1 MRDDCSPSVLSDGL
15 RALKPVFL
23 TAFVFGFFI
32 NVLLF
37 VSPLY
42 MLQIYD
48 RVLLSRNE
56 GTLLG
61 ITVIAAFALVV
72 YAALEMLR
80 SRILVRGGIIFD
92 QRIAG
97 PIFDAAHRGTL
108 RKPGGG
114 QETAL
119 RDVDVL
125 REFLTS
131 SGILAFFDA
140 PWTPIFL
147 VACFILHPWFGWIG
161 LIGGA
166 VILALTLLN
175 ELATR
180 RSIDAASQAAGT
192 AAQQARAMFRN
203 ADVLRAMGMLAAVR
217 SLWRSRHDEALLFQ
231 AHASDRAGI
240 IVAATKFVR
249 MFLQM
254 VVLGV
259 GAYLAIHR
267 EISAGSM
274 IAASIIIGRAL
285 APIELV
291 VANWKGFTAARASY
305 GRLARLVEAEGQ
317 EPERMALPRPQGRI
331 AVESLSVAAPGTSRL
346 ILSDV
351 SFAVEPGSV
360 VGIIGPSA
368 AGKST
373 LVKAITGVLPRAGGS
388 VRVDGSDL
396 EHWDPQVLGGAV
408 GYLPQDVELFDGTV
422 AQNIARFAVQDEAA
436 IIAAAQMAGCHALI
450 QALPD
455 GYNTGIGAGG
465 HVLSGGQRQRIALAR
480 ALYGGPS
487 LVVLDEPNA
496 SLDQAGE
503 AALVSAVAELKR
515 QGTTVLIVTHK
526 VSLLT
531 GADQVLV
538 MADGTVQTFGPAAQ
552 VLEEVAGLR
561 PVPSLVPPAQPGS
574 AAGRRL
580 ADIHRA
586 AG

>member
-1 MRDDCSPSVLSDGL
+1 M
-15 RALKPVFL
+15 

-56 GTLLG
+56 GTLVG

-92 QRIAG
+92 QKIAD

-166 VILALTLLN
+166 LILALTLLN

-180 RSIDAASQAAGT
+180 RSIDAASQAAGS
-192 AAQQARAMFRN
+192 AAQQARSTFRN
-203 ADVLRAMGMLAAVR
+203 ADVLRAMGMLASVR
-217 SLWRSRHDEALLFQ
+217 TLWRSRHDEALLFQ

-240 IVAATKFVR
+240 LVAATKFVR
-249 MFLQM
+249 MFLQTM
-254 VVLGV
+254 ILGV

-305 GRLARLVEAEGQ
+305 GRLARLVAAEGQ
-317 EPERMALPRPQGRI
+317 EPKRMALPRPQGRI
-331 AVESLSVAAPGTSRL
+331 AVDGLSVAAPGTSTL
-346 ILSDV
+346 ILRDV
-351 SFAVEPGSV
+351 SFAAEPGSV
-360 VGIIGPSA
+360 IGVIGPSA

-373 LVKAITGVLPRAGGS
+373 LVKALTGVLPRFGGTI
-388 VRVDGSDL
+388 RIDGSDL
-396 EHWDPQVLGGAV
+396 DHWDPQILGGAV

-422 AQNIARFAVQDEAA
+422 AQNIARFAHEDEAA
-436 IIAAAQMAGCHALI
+436 IMAAAQTAGCHTLI
-450 QALPD
+450 QGLPD
-455 GYNTGIGAGG
+455 GYNTWIGAGG

-480 ALYGGPS
+480 ALYGAPS
-487 LVVLDEPNA
+487 FVVLDEPNA
-496 SLDQAGE
+496 SLDHAGE
-503 AALVSAVAELKR
+503 AALVNAVAELKR
-515 QGTTVLIVTHK
+515 RGATVMIVTHK

-538 MADGTVQTFGPAAQ
+538 MRDGTVETFGPAAR

-561 PVPSLVPPAQPGS
+561 PVPSLVPLAHPEV

-580 ADIHRA
+580 ADVQRA